1 MPCLLKTISY
11 IIALTLF
18 ALVSVAQS
26 PENYSSFSRTL
37 AFEEDFLDNENEWR
51 TFYSKVKKGRYV
63 VETIG
68 KDDPVVTT
76 IPVNIDNSRNYDI
89 ETTVSIQ
96 WNRSGELM
104 GFTWSNDAR
113 NGYFVGFNK
122 YQNLVIFKMNDGVF
136 EVLMNDS
143 TSAIVIPANEKNL
156 ITIRK
161 YDENLFVFINRTLA
175 GVFANSVPFRDTFG
189 YFAGRSSELRVT
201 GLQIHY
207 LGNP

>member
-1 MPCLLKTISY
+1 MKTISY

-26 PENYSSFSRTL
+26 PENYSTFSRSTV
-37 AFEEDFLDNENEWR
+37 FSEEFTDNGNEWR

-68 KDDPVVTT
+68 NDEAVVTT

-89 ETTVSIQ
+89 ETTVSMQ

-122 YQNLVIFKMNDGVF
+122 YQNLVIFKMNDGSF

-143 TSAIVIPANEKNL
+143 SSAVLRPANDINL

-161 YDENLFVFINRTLA
+161 YEENFFVFMNRTLV